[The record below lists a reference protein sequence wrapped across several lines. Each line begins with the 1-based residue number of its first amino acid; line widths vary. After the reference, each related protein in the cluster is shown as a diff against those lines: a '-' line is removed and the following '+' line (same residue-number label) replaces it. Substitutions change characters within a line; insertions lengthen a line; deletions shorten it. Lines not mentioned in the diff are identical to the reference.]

1 MARLKHPLCE
11 RYGLDAAELL
21 DAIDRRFRLRVAVEG
36 AVAEAH
42 VEQHIRLLLGRGV
55 DRYEVHDEDGK
66 HDFSV
71 WVSGGRSPVR
81 IECKNVRYSHEAFRS
96 GGEIV
101 AYKVETQKTRA
112 AKGDPTS
119 RFYDVSQF
127 DVLAVCL
134 GKKTGDWQDMVF
146 VRTLNLATQK
156 ALPKKL
162 ATIQRVPLPSTKD
175 ISPWSRDLGK
185 LLETLPRR

>member
-1 MARLKHPLCE
+1 MTHPLCE
-11 RYGLDAAELL
+11 RYGLNETEIL

-42 VEQHIRLLLGRGV
+42 VEQHIRRLVGKTV
-55 DRYEVHDEDGK
+55 DRYEVHDEDGM

-71 WVSGGRSPVR
+71 WIRGRRTPVR
-81 IECKNVRYSHEAFRS
+81 IECKNVRNSHEAFRS

-119 RFYDVSQF
+119 RFYDVNQF
-127 DVLAVCL
+127 DILAVCL
-134 GKKTGDWQDMVF
+134 GKKTGNWQEMVF

-156 ALPKKL
+156 SLPKKL
-162 ATIQRVPLPSTKD
+162 ATIQRVPLPSNKD

-185 LLETLPRR
+185 LLATLPRR